1 VVLRGQTV
9 HEVVQREAQDMQRV
23 LDAAKAPCWS
33 PDPPSQGTCQVK

>member
-1 VVLRGQTV
+1 
-9 HEVVQREAQDMQRV
+9 MQRV